1 MKLESLK
8 DLYIE
13 QLRDLYSAET
23 QLVEALPKMAKAA
36 THSELKRAFEAH
48 LKQTK
53 RQRADLEKIILDLGA
68 KPDGHTCK
76 AMKGLVEEGAE
87 LIEEKKNSDPE
98 VLDAGLIAAAQRV
111 EHYEIAG
118 YGTVRTYAEMLGEN
132 EAAAVLD
139 RIAHEE
145 GDTDHKLTKLALEVV
160 NPAAA

>member
-1 MKLESLK
+1 MLFRS
-8 DLYIE
+8 
-13 QLRDLYSAET
+13 
-23 QLVEALPKMAKAA
+23 A
-36 THSELKRAFEAH
+36 THSELKQGFESH
-48 LKQTK
+48 LEQTK
-53 RQRADLEKIILDLGA
+53 RQRADLEKIIVALGA
-68 KPDGHTCK
+68 TPDGHTCK
-76 AMKGLVEEGAE
+76 AMKGLIEEGAE
-87 LIEEKKNSDPE
+87 LIEQKKDSDPE